1 MIFFYIY
8 IYQTG
13 TLHEVYTMLDGE
25 ETAALVKLRDG
36 LDRLHQ
42 SKINSLKSDCVLLF
56 IQTVI
61 WNVNREIILP
71 YC

>member
-1 MIFFYIY
+1 MQTNNIKQKDFLLFIF
-8 IYQTG
+8 YQTG

-42 SKINSLKSDCVLLF
+42 SKI
-56 IQTVI
+56 IH
-61 WNVNREIILP
+61 
-71 YC
+71 